1 MASGDVPVHSAPAP
15 SGDERPPA
23 ELRRGVVGLGGVLF
37 QSITFMAPAI
47 ATAFSIPIGM
57 AFGGGATPLAVIFA
71 LIASLFVASS
81 IAQLARHMPSAGS
94 FYTYVSNSIHPGLGF
109 LVGWAFELAL
119 LVGGAF
125 LATQIGIIVS
135 GTLNSEF
142 GTPASLWWV
151 WTVLGTIVVFTLGY
165 LGIRASTRAGLVLGA
180 FEVLVILALAVT
192 LIVKAGSHNTLSVFG
207 TQFANNPRYR
217 GFSGI
222 IAASV
227 FSILAFIG
235 FEQAAPLAEEAHEP
249 RRHVRLAVLL
259 SCLGV
264 GIFYVVG
271 TYASTVFY
279 GPRRMLGFVS
289 VGSSNPWQNVLARDA
304 WGAAGFVIV
313 FLALLN
319 SVIASQ
325 NAANN
330 SSTRTLF
337 AMGRIRLLPG
347 SFALLTRRS
356 GSPYVGLW
364 AQLLITIGV
373 SLWLGEQ
380 YGPYTAFSLTATV
393 LVDVAVPLYILLNVA
408 CIVYFARFRRD
419 EFSWLLHGLI
429 PVLGIAAFVPAF
441 FAGAGIP
448 VFSFIT
454 PLPSPLSYAGPAVGA
469 WVILGLIYLTY
480 LYARHP
486 KRVLETRRVFITE
499 QPQPVSAGADPAGG
513 VPDTSR

>member
-1 MASGDVPVHSAPAP
+1 MASGEVPAHSGPAPA
-15 SGDERPPA
+15 SDARPPA
-23 ELRRGVVGLGGVLF
+23 ELRRGVVGFGGMLF

-47 ATAFSIPIGM
+47 ATAFSIPIGI
-57 AFGGGATPLAVIFA
+57 AFGGGATVLAVILA

-81 IAQLARHMPSAGS
+81 IGQLARHMPSAGS
-94 FYTYVSNSIHPGLGF
+94 FYTYVSNGIHPGLGF

-119 LVGGAF
+119 LIGGAF

-135 GTLNSEF
+135 GTLNTEF
-142 GTPASLWWV
+142 STPASLWWV
-151 WTVLGTIVVFTLGY
+151 WMVLGTIMVFTLGY
-165 LGIRASTRAGLVLGA
+165 LGIRASTRAGVLLGA
-180 FEVLVILALAVT
+180 FEILVILALAIT
-192 LIVKAGSHNTLSVFG
+192 LIAKAGSHNTLSVFS
-207 TQFANNPRYR
+207 TQFANNPKYR
-217 GFSGI
+217 GFPGI

-235 FEQAAPLAEEAHEP
+235 FEEAAPLAEEARHP

-259 SCLGV
+259 SCLSVGV
-264 GIFYVVG
+264 FYVIN
-271 TYASTVFY
+271 TYASTVFF

-289 VGSSNPWQNVLARDA
+289 AGSANPWQNVLARDA

-319 SVIASQ
+319 SVIANL

-330 SSTRTLF
+330 SSTRTLY
-337 AMGRIRLLPG
+337 ALGRIRLLPS
-347 SFALLTRRS
+347 SFALLTKRS
-356 GSPYVGLW
+356 GSPYMGLW
-364 AQLLITIGV
+364 AQMLITIGV
-373 SLWLGEQ
+373 SLWLGLQ
-380 YGPYTAFSLTATV
+380 YTPYTAFALIATI
-393 LVDVAVPLYILLNVA
+393 LVDVAVPLYILLNLA

-419 EFSWLLHGLI
+419 EFNWLLHGLI
-429 PVLGIAAFVPAF
+429 PVLGIAAFIPAF

-469 WVILGLIYLTY
+469 WVVIGLIYLAY

-486 KRVLETRRVFITE
+486 QRIVETRRVFIPEE
-499 QPQPVSAGADPAGG
+499 QPPVGAGSARSGG
-513 VPDTSR
+513 TPETTS

>member
-1 MASGDVPVHSAPAP
+1 MSAGEVPAHSGSAPAAD
-15 SGDERPPA
+15 GPPPE
-23 ELRRGVVGLGGVLF
+23 ELRRGVVGFGGVLF

-57 AFGGGATPLAVIFA
+57 AFGGGATPLAVVLA

-81 IAQLARHMPSAGS
+81 IGQLAKHMPSAGS
-94 FYTYVSNSIHPGLGF
+94 FYTYVSSSIHPGLGF

-119 LVGGAF
+119 LIGGAF

-135 GTLNSEF
+135 GTLTSEF
-142 GTPASLWWV
+142 GTSASLWWI
-151 WTVLGTIVVFTLGY
+151 WMVLGTVLVFVLGY
-165 LGIRASTRAGLVLGA
+165 LGIRASTRAGIVLGA
-180 FEVLVILALAVT
+180 FEVLVILALAIT

-207 TQFANNPRYR
+207 TQFANNSKYR
-217 GFSGI
+217 GFSGV
-222 IAASV
+222 IAASI

-235 FEQAAPLAEEAHEP
+235 FEEAAPLAEEAHEP
-249 RRHVRLAVLL
+249 RRNVRRAVLF

-264 GIFYVVG
+264 GLFYVIN

-279 GPRRMLGFVS
+279 GPRRMLGFVA
-289 VGSSNPWQNVLARDA
+289 VGNSNPWQDVLARDA

-319 SVIASQ
+319 SVIANL

-330 SSTRTLF
+330 SSTRNLY
-337 AMGRIRLLPG
+337 AMGRIRLLPR
-347 SFALLTRRS
+347 SFALLTRRF
-356 GSPYVGLW
+356 GSPVVGLW

-373 SLWLGEQ
+373 SLWLGLQ
-380 YGPYTAFSLTATV
+380 YTPYTAFALTATII
-393 LVDVAVPLYILLNVA
+393 VDVFVPLYILLNVA
-408 CIVYFARFRRD
+408 CIVYYARFRRA
-419 EFSWLLHGLI
+419 EFNWLLHGLI
-429 PVLGIAAFVPAF
+429 PVLGIAAFIPAF

-454 PLPSPLSYAGPAVGA
+454 PLPSPLSDAGPAVGI
-469 WVILGLIYLTY
+469 WVVIGLIYLGY

-486 KRVLETRRVFITE
+486 ERVRETRRIFITDE
-499 QPQPVSAGADPAGG
+499 PQPVAAGRDAAEGT
-513 VPDTSR
+513 PDTGA

>member
-1 MASGDVPVHSAPAP
+1 MSAGEVPARSGPVPAA
-15 SGDERPPA
+15 DAQPPQQ
-23 ELRRGVVGLGGVLF
+23 LRRGVVGFGGVLF

-57 AFGGGATPLAVIFA
+57 AFGGGATVLAVILA

-81 IAQLARHMPSAGS
+81 IGQLAKHMPSAGS
-94 FYTYVSNSIHPGLGF
+94 FYTYVSSSIHPGLGF

-119 LVGGAF
+119 LIGGAF
-125 LATQIGIIVS
+125 LATQVGIIVS

-142 GTPASLWWV
+142 GTPASLWWI
-151 WTVLGTIVVFTLGY
+151 WMVLGTVLVFTIGY
-165 LGIRASTRAGLVLGA
+165 LGIRASTRVGVVLGA
-180 FEVLVILALAVT
+180 FEVLVILALAIT
-192 LIVKAGSHNTLSVFG
+192 LIAKAGSHNTLSVFS
-207 TQFANNPRYR
+207 TQFANNPKYR

-235 FEQAAPLAEEAHEP
+235 FEEAAPLAEEAQHP
-249 RRHVRLAVLL
+249 RRNVRLAVLL

-264 GIFYVVG
+264 GIFYVIN
-271 TYASTVFY
+271 TYASTVFF

-289 VGSSNPWQNVLARDA
+289 VGSANPWQNVLAREA

-319 SVIASQ
+319 SVIANL

-330 SSTRTLF
+330 SSTRNLF
-337 AMGRIRLLPG
+337 ALGRIRLLPS
-347 SFALLTRRS
+347 SFALVTKRHRA
-356 GSPYVGLW
+356 PYLGLW
-364 AQLLITIGV
+364 AQMLITIGV
-373 SLWLGEQ
+373 SLWLGLQ
-380 YGPYTAFSLTATV
+380 YTPYTAFALTATV
-393 LVDVAVPLYILLNVA
+393 IVDVFVPLYILLNVA
-408 CIVYFARFRRD
+408 CIVYFARYRRN
-419 EFSWLLHGLI
+419 EFNWLLHGLI
-429 PVLGIAAFVPAF
+429 PVIGILAFIPAF

-454 PLPSPLSYAGPAVGA
+454 ALPSPLSYAGPAVGV
-469 WVILGLIYLTY
+469 WVLIGLIYLGY

-486 KRVLETRRVFITE
+486 ERIGETRRVFITE
-499 QPQPVSAGADPAGG
+499 EPQPVSAGSDPPGG
-513 VPDTSR
+513 APDTSS

>member
-1 MASGDVPVHSAPAP
+1 MTAGEVPAHSGPAPAAHAA
-15 SGDERPPA
+15 PP
-23 ELRRGVVGLGGVLF
+23 EQLRRGVVSFGGVLF

-57 AFGGGATPLAVIFA
+57 AFGGGATVLAVILA

-81 IAQLARHMPSAGS
+81 IGQLAKHMPSAGS

-142 GTPASLWWV
+142 GTPLGLWWL
-151 WTVLGTIVVFTLGY
+151 WMVLGTILVFTLGY
-165 LGIRASTRAGLVLGA
+165 LGIRASTRVGLVLGA
-180 FEVLVILALAVT
+180 FEILVILALAIT
-192 LIVKAGSHNTLSVFG
+192 LIAKAGSHNTLSVFS
-207 TQFANNPRYR
+207 TQFANNPKYR

-235 FEQAAPLAEEAHEP
+235 FEEAAPLAEEAHEP
-249 RRHVRLAVLL
+249 RRNVRRAVLF

-264 GIFYVVG
+264 GLFYVIG

-279 GPRRMLGFVS
+279 GPQRMLGFVS
-289 VGSSNPWQNVLARDA
+289 VGAANPWQNVLARDA
-304 WGAAGFVIV
+304 WGAVGFVIV

-319 SVIASQ
+319 SVIANL

-330 SSTRTLF
+330 SSTRNLF
-337 AMGRIRLLPG
+337 SMGRIRLLPS
-347 SFALLTRRS
+347 SFALLTRRH
-356 GSPYVGLW
+356 GAPYMGLW
-364 AQLLITIGV
+364 AQMLITIGL
-373 SLWLGEQ
+373 SLWLGIQ
-380 YGPYTAFSLTATV
+380 YTPYTAFALTATV
-393 LVDVAVPLYILLNVA
+393 IVDVFVPLYILLNVA
-408 CIVYFARFRRD
+408 CIAYFLRFRRS
-419 EFSWLLHGLI
+419 EFNWVLHGLI
-429 PVLGIAAFVPAF
+429 PVLGILAFIPAF

-454 PLPSPLSYAGPAVGA
+454 ALPSPLSYAGPAVGV
-469 WVILGLIYLTY
+469 WVIIGLIYLWY

-486 KRVLETRRVFITE
+486 ERVRETRRVFIDDE
-499 QPQPVSAGADPAGG
+499 PQPVGAGPAPAGG
-513 VPDTSR
+513 SPDTNT

>member
-1 MASGDVPVHSAPAP
+1 MSAGEVPARSGPAPAAD
-15 SGDERPPA
+15 GPPPE
-23 ELRRGVVGLGGVLF
+23 ELRRGVVGFGGVLF

-57 AFGGGATPLAVIFA
+57 AFGGGATPLAVVLA

-81 IAQLARHMPSAGS
+81 IGQLAKHMPSAGS

-119 LVGGAF
+119 LIGGAF

-142 GTPASLWWV
+142 GTATSQWWI
-151 WTVLGTIVVFTLGY
+151 WMVLGTVLVFVLGY
-165 LGIRASTRAGLVLGA
+165 LGIRTSTRVGVVLGA
-180 FEVLVILALAVT
+180 FEVLVILALAIT

-207 TQFANNPRYR
+207 TEFANNPKYG
-217 GFSGI
+217 GFSGV
-222 IAASV
+222 IAASI

-235 FEQAAPLAEEAHEP
+235 FEEAAPLAEEAHEP
-249 RRHVRLAVLL
+249 RRNVRVAVLL
-259 SCLGV
+259 SCLAV
-264 GIFYVVG
+264 GIFYVIN

-279 GPRRMLGFVS
+279 GPQRMLGFVE
-289 VGSSNPWQNVLARDA
+289 VGKSNPWQDVLAREA

-319 SVIASQ
+319 SVIANQ

-330 SSTRTLF
+330 SSTRNLF
-337 AMGRIRLLPG
+337 AMGRIRLLPR
-347 SFALLTRRS
+347 SFALLTRRF
-356 GSPYVGLW
+356 GSPYVGLG
-364 AQLLITIGV
+364 AQLLITVGV
-373 SLWLGEQ
+373 SLWLGLQ
-380 YGPYTAFSLTATV
+380 YDPYTAFALTATV
-393 LVDVAVPLYILLNVA
+393 IVDVFVPLYILLNVA
-408 CIVYFARFRRD
+408 CIVYYARFRRA
-419 EFSWLLHGLI
+419 EFNWLLHGLI
-429 PVLGIAAFVPAF
+429 PVLGIAAFIPAF

-454 PLPSPLSYAGPAVGA
+454 PLPSPLSYAGPAVGL
-469 WVILGLIYLTY
+469 WVLIGLIYLGY

-486 KRVLETRRVFITE
+486 ERVRETRRIFIADE
-499 QPQPVSAGADPAGG
+499 PQPVAAGRDAAEGT
-513 VPDTSR
+513 PDTGA

>member
-1 MASGDVPVHSAPAP
+1 MASGEVPAHSRAA
-15 SGDERPPA
+15 SAADERPPPG
-23 ELRRGVVGLGGVLF
+23 LRRGVVGFGGVLF

-57 AFGGGATPLAVIFA
+57 AFGGGATPLAVILA
-71 LIASLFVASS
+71 LVASLFVASS

-94 FYTYVSNSIHPGLGF
+94 FYTYVSRSIHPGLGF

-119 LVGGAF
+119 LIGGVF

-135 GTLNSEF
+135 GTLNAEF
-142 GTPASLWWV
+142 GTSTSLWWI
-151 WTVLGTIVVFTLGY
+151 WMVLGTILVFTLGY
-165 LGIRASTRAGLVLGA
+165 LGIRTSTGAGMVLGA
-180 FEVLVILALAVT
+180 FEILVILALAIT
-192 LIVKAGSHNTLSVFG
+192 LIAKAGSHNTLSVFG
-207 TQFANNPRYR
+207 TQFANNPKYR

-222 IAASV
+222 IAASI

-235 FEQAAPLAEEAHEP
+235 FEEAAPLAEEAHEP
-249 RRHVRLAVLL
+249 RRHVRIAVLL

-264 GIFYVVG
+264 GIFYVIN

-279 GPRRMLGFVS
+279 GPRRMLWFVS

-319 SVIASQ
+319 SVIANQ

-330 SSTRTLF
+330 SSTRNLF
-337 AMGRIRLLPG
+337 AMGRIRLLPR
-347 SFALLTRRS
+347 SFALLSRRF
-356 GSPYVGLW
+356 GAPYVGLW

-380 YGPYTAFSLTATV
+380 YDPYTAFALTATV
-393 LVDVAVPLYILLNVA
+393 IVDVFVPLYILLNLA
-408 CIVYFARFRRD
+408 CIVYFARFRRA
-419 EFSWLLHGLI
+419 EFNWLLHGLI

-454 PLPSPLSYAGPAVGA
+454 RLPAPLSYAGPAVGA
-469 WVILGLIYLTY
+469 WVVVGLIYLGY
-480 LYARHP
+480 LYAQHP
-486 KRVLETRRVFITE
+486 DRIMETRRVFVPE
-499 QPQPVSAGADPAGG
+499 EPQPVSAGSDPAGG
-513 VPDTSR
+513 APDTSG

>member
-1 MASGDVPVHSAPAP
+1 MSAGEVPARSGPVPAA
-15 SGDERPPA
+15 DARPPG
-23 ELRRGVVGLGGVLF
+23 ELRRGVVGFGGVLF

-57 AFGGGATPLAVIFA
+57 AFGGGATPLAVVLA

-81 IAQLARHMPSAGS
+81 IGQLAKHMPSAGS

-119 LVGGAF
+119 LIGGAF

-135 GTLNSEF
+135 GTLTSEF
-142 GTPASLWWV
+142 GTPASLWWI
-151 WTVLGTIVVFTLGY
+151 WMVLGTVLVFTLGY
-165 LGIRASTRAGLVLGA
+165 LGIRASTRAGIVLGA
-180 FEVLVILALAVT
+180 FEVLVILALAIT
-192 LIVKAGSHNTLSVFG
+192 LIVKAGSHNTLAVFG
-207 TQFANNPRYR
+207 TQFANNPKYR

-222 IAASV
+222 IAASI

-235 FEQAAPLAEEAHEP
+235 FEEAAPLAEEAHEP
-249 RRHVRLAVLL
+249 RRNVRRAVLF

-264 GIFYVVG
+264 GLFYVIN

-279 GPRRMLGFVS
+279 GPSRMLGFVA
-289 VGSSNPWQNVLARDA
+289 VGNSNPWQDVLARDA

-319 SVIASQ
+319 SVIANL

-330 SSTRTLF
+330 SSTRNLY
-337 AMGRIRLLPG
+337 AMGRIQLLPR
-347 SFALLTRRS
+347 SFALLTRRF

-373 SLWLGEQ
+373 SLWLGLQ
-380 YGPYTAFSLTATV
+380 YTPYTAFALTATII
-393 LVDVAVPLYILLNVA
+393 VDVFVPLYILLNVA
-408 CIVYFARFRRD
+408 CIVYYARFRRS
-419 EFSWLLHGLI
+419 EFNWLLHGLI
-429 PVLGIAAFVPAF
+429 PVLGIVAFIPAF

-454 PLPSPLSYAGPAVGA
+454 PLPSPLSYAGPAVGI
-469 WVILGLIYLTY
+469 WVLIGLIYLGY

-486 KRVLETRRVFITE
+486 ERVRETRRIFISDE
-499 QPQPVSAGADPAGG
+499 PHPAAAGQDAAGG
-513 VPDTSR
+513 TPDMGI

>member
-1 MASGDVPVHSAPAP
+1 MAAGEVPAHSGPAPATNA
-15 SGDERPPA
+15 RPPG
-23 ELRRGVVGLGGVLF
+23 ELRRGVVGFGGVLF

-57 AFGGGATPLAVIFA
+57 AFGGGATVLAVILA

-94 FYTYVSNSIHPGLGF
+94 FYTYVSSSIHPGLGF

-142 GTPASLWWV
+142 GTPVSLWWV
-151 WTVLGTIVVFTLGY
+151 WMVLGTILVFALGY
-165 LGIRASTRAGLVLGA
+165 LGIRASTRVGLVLGA
-180 FEVLVILALAVT
+180 FEVLVILALAIT
-192 LIVKAGSHNTLSVFG
+192 LIAKAGSHNTLSVFS
-207 TQFANNPRYR
+207 TQFANNPKYR

-235 FEQAAPLAEEAHEP
+235 FEEAAPLAEEAHEP
-249 RRHVRLAVLL
+249 RRNVRRAVLF

-264 GIFYVVG
+264 GIFYVIN

-319 SVIASQ
+319 SVIANL

-330 SSTRTLF
+330 SSTRNLF
-337 AMGRIRLLPG
+337 AMGRIRLLPR
-347 SFALLTRRS
+347 SFALLTRRH
-356 GSPYVGLW
+356 GSPYMGLW
-364 AQLLITIGV
+364 AQMLITIGL
-373 SLWLGEQ
+373 SLWLGLQ
-380 YGPYTAFSLTATV
+380 YTPYTAFALTATV
-393 LVDVAVPLYILLNVA
+393 IVDVFVPLYILLNVA
-408 CIVYFARFRRD
+408 CIVYFARYRRS
-419 EFSWLLHGLI
+419 EFNWVLHGLI
-429 PVLGIAAFVPAF
+429 PVLGILAFIPAF

-454 PLPSPLSYAGPAVGA
+454 ALPSPLSYAGPAVGV
-469 WVILGLIYLTY
+469 WVLIGLIYLGY

-486 KRVLETRRVFITE
+486 ERVVETRRVFITE
-499 QPQPVSAGADPAGG
+499 GPRPVTAGSDPAGG
-513 VPDTSR
+513 APPVSS

>member
-1 MASGDVPVHSAPAP
+1 MASGEVPAHSGPAP
-15 SGDERPPA
+15 SAEGRPPA
-23 ELRRGVVGLGGVLF
+23 ELRRGAVGFSGVLF

-57 AFGGGATPLAVIFA
+57 AFGGGATVLAVILA

-81 IAQLARHMPSAGS
+81 VAQLAKHMPSAGS

-119 LVGGAF
+119 LIGGVF

-135 GTLNSEF
+135 GTLNTEF
-142 GTPASLWWV
+142 GTPASTWWI
-151 WTVLGTIVVFTLGY
+151 WMVLGTILVFTLGY
-165 LGIRASTRAGLVLGA
+165 LGIRASTGVGVVLGA
-180 FEVLVILALAVT
+180 FEVLVILALAIT
-192 LIVKAGSHNTLSVFG
+192 LIVKAGSHNTLSVFS
-207 TQFANNPRYR
+207 TQFANNPKYR

-235 FEQAAPLAEEAHEP
+235 FEEAAPLAEEAHHP
-249 RRHVRLAVLL
+249 RRHVRIAVLL

-264 GIFYVVG
+264 GLFYVIN
-271 TYASTVFY
+271 TYASTVFF
-279 GPRRMLGFVS
+279 GPRRMLGFVQ

-304 WGAAGFVIV
+304 WGAVGFVIV

-319 SVIASQ
+319 SVIANQ

-330 SSTRTLF
+330 SSTRNLF
-337 AMGRIRLLPG
+337 AMGRIRLLPR
-347 SFALLTRRS
+347 SFALLTKRF

-373 SLWLGEQ
+373 SLWLGLQ
-380 YGPYTAFSLTATV
+380 YDPYTAFALTATII
-393 LVDVAVPLYILLNVA
+393 VDVFVPMYILLNLA
-408 CIVYFARFRRD
+408 CIVYYARFRRS
-419 EFSWLLHGLI
+419 EFNWLLHALI
-429 PVLGIAAFVPAF
+429 PVLGIIAFIPAF
-441 FAGAGIP
+441 FAGAGLP

-454 PLPSPLSYAGPAVGA
+454 PLPKPLSYAGPAVGV
-469 WVILGLIYLTY
+469 WVLLGLVYLGY

-486 KRVLETRRVFITE
+486 KRIVETRRVFIPDE
-499 QPQPVSAGADPAGG
+499 QQPVGAGPGRSGG
-513 VPDTSR
+513 APDTTS